1 MRVPL
6 DWLREYA
13 EVPVGTPGTQVAADL
28 VRVGLEEEGLHGGD
42 VKGPLVVGRVLEVT
56 PEKQKNGKTINWCQ
70 VDVGDANGTGEPQG
84 IVCGAHN
91 FGAGDLVPVILPG
104 GVLPGNFEIS
114 ARKTYG
120 HVSAG
125 MICSSLELGLGD
137 DHDGIIV
144 LTDWLGAGADG
155 LEPGQDAIPLLG
167 LDRETVEV
175 NVTPDRGY
183 CFSLRGIA
191 REYSHST
198 GAAYRDPALV
208 RVVDGQERALT
219 APGATPDGFG
229 IELRDESPIE
239 GNDGCDRF
247 VTRIVRGIDP
257 QAPTPA
263 WMATRLTEAGMR
275 PISLAVDISNYVM
288 LALGQP
294 THAYDLHK
302 LDGPIVVR
310 RARAGEKL
318 TTLDDVER
326 TLDPEDLLITDGGET
341 VLGLA
346 GVMGGASSEISD
358 STTDVLIE
366 AAHFDPRTVARTSR
380 RHKLTSE
387 ASKRF
392 ERGVDPELAP
402 QAAQLIVELMT
413 ELGGGTADPA
423 VTDAGQVSTP
433 EPIAFDPT
441 MPTRYVGVDYSTDR
455 VREILETIG
464 CTVVDGTATDGTD
477 DQATGDAAASDGILT
492 VTPPSWRPDLTGGPD
507 LVEEVARIDG
517 YDKIPSVLPS
527 APGGRGLT
535 HAQRV
540 RRTVAAALAG
550 QGLDEVLTY
559 PFVSDARFDDLGLAA
574 EDPRRHALRVANPL
588 SDEAPLMRT
597 ELLQT
602 LPDTLRRNLGRGAKD
617 VALFELDS
625 VTLPDLARKAPVPGV
640 GVKPDDAVLEE
651 IRAAVPHQPWHVA
664 MIATGHAERPG
675 WWGQGRAADVTDM
688 VGWAHAVCDAL
699 GVSVERRQTERAPF
713 HPGRCVELTL
723 SDGTTVGWAGE
734 LHPKAVKALGVPE
747 RTVAAELDLD
757 VLIAASDRRAQGAPL
772 SNHPPAGSDIA
783 LTVPS
788 SVRFADVAESVRA
801 GAGELLESVHLF
813 DVYRGDQIGED
824 QQSLAFHL
832 VFRAPDRTLKTEEVN
847 AARDA
852 AVARAAKDHGAVQR

>member
-13 EVPVGTPGTQVAADL
+13 ELPAGTTGVQVAADL

-42 VKGPLVVGRVLEVT
+42 VRGPLVVGRVLEMT
-56 PEKQKNGKTINWCQ
+56 PEEQKNGKTINWCQ

-91 FGAGDLVPVILPG
+91 FKPGDLVAVILPG
-104 GVLPGNFEIS
+104 GVLPGNFQIS

-125 MICSSLELGLGD
+125 MICSSLELGLGS

-144 LTDWLGAGADG
+144 LTDWLGAGAEG

-208 RVVDGQERALT
+208 RVVEGQERPLT
-219 APGATPDGFG
+219 APAATQDGFPV
-229 IELRDESPIE
+229 ELRDEAPLD
-239 GNDGCDRF
+239 GTPGCDRF
-247 VTRIVRGIDP
+247 VIRIVRGLDP

-288 LALGQP
+288 LAVGQP
-294 THAYDLHK
+294 THAYDLHQVT
-302 LDGPIVVR
+302 GPIVVR
-310 RARAGEKL
+310 RARVGEKL

-326 TLDPEDLLITDGGET
+326 TLDAEDLLITDGGDV
-341 VLGLA
+341 VLGIA
-346 GVMGGASSEISD
+346 GVMGGASSEVSE
-358 STTDVLIE
+358 TTADVLIE
-366 AAHFDPRTVARTSR
+366 AAHFDPRTVARSAR
-380 RHKLTSE
+380 RHKLSTE

-392 ERGVDPELAP
+392 ERGVDSELAP
-402 QAAQLIVELMT
+402 QAAQLMVELMV
-413 ELGGGTADPA
+413 ELGGGTADAA
-423 VTDAGQVSTP
+423 VTDAGQVSAP

-441 MPTRYVGVDYSTDR
+441 MPMRYVGVDYSTAR
-455 VREILETIG
+455 VHEILETIG
-464 CTVVDGTATDGTD
+464 CTVTAE
-477 DQATGDAAASDGILT
+477 AVSSPTGGVVTGPGDVRDGILS
-492 VTPPSWRPDLTGGPD
+492 VTPPSWRPDLTSAPD

-517 YDKIPSVLPS
+517 YDKIPSVVPS

-535 HAQRV
+535 HAQRA

-559 PFVSDARFDDLGLAA
+559 PFVGASRFDELGLGAD
-574 EDPRRHALRVANPL
+574 DPRRHALRIANPL
-588 SDEAPLMRT
+588 SDETPLMRT

-617 VALFELDS
+617 VALFEIDS

-651 IRAAVPHQPWHVA
+651 IRAAVPHQPLHVA
-664 MIATGHAERPG
+664 MIATGQADRAG
-675 WWGQGRAADVTDM
+675 WWGQGRATDVTDV

-699 GVSVERRQTERAPF
+699 GVTVERRQAEREPF
-713 HPGRCVELTL
+713 HPGRCVELAL
-723 SDGTTVGWAGE
+723 PDGTTIGWAGE
-734 LHPKAVKALGVPE
+734 LHPKVVKALGVPE

-757 VLIAASDRRAQGAPL
+757 VLIAASDRRAQGVPL

-783 LTVPS
+783 LTVS
-788 SVRFADVAESVRA
+788 RSVSYADVLESVRA
-801 GAGELLESVHLF
+801 GAGDLLESVTLF

-832 VFRAPDRTLKTEEVN
+832 VFRAPDRTLTTEEVN
-847 AARDA
+847 AARDS

>member
-13 EVPVGTPGTQVAADL
+13 EVPAGATGVQVAADL

-42 VKGPLVVGRVLEVT
+42 IQGPLVVGRVLEMT

-70 VDVGDANGTGEPQG
+70 VDVGQANGTGEPQG

-91 FGAGDLVPVILPG
+91 FAPGDLVVVILPG

-144 LTDWLGAGADG
+144 LTDWLGAGAEG
-155 LEPGQDAIPLLG
+155 LVPGQDAIPLLG

-183 CFSLRGIA
+183 CFSIRGIA

-208 RVVDGQERALT
+208 RVVDGAENPLT
-219 APGATPDGFG
+219 APGATQDGFAV
-229 IELRDESPIE
+229 ELRDGSPLN
-239 GNDGCDRF
+239 GTPGCDRF
-247 VTRIVRGIDP
+247 VTRIVRGLDP

-263 WMATRLTEAGMR
+263 WMVTRLTEAGMR
-275 PISLAVDISNYVM
+275 PISLAVDVSNYVM

-294 THAYDLHK
+294 THAYDLAK
-302 LDGPIVVR
+302 VDGPIVVR

-326 TLDPEDLLITDGGET
+326 ALDPEDLLITDGGET
-341 VLGLA
+341 LLGIA
-346 GVMGGASSEISD
+346 GVMGGASSEVSD
-358 STTDVLIE
+358 TTTDVLIE
-366 AAHFDPRTVARTSR
+366 AAHFDPRTVARSAR
-380 RHKLTSE
+380 RHRLSTE

-402 QAAQLIVELMT
+402 QAAQLMVELMT

-423 VTDAGQVSTP
+423 VTDEGAVAPREAIGIEVSL
-433 EPIAFDPT
+433 
-441 MPTRYVGVDYSTDR
+441 PTRYVGVDYSPQR
-455 VREILETIG
+455 VREVLEEIG
-464 CTVVDGTATDGTD
+464 CRVTE
-477 DQATGDAAASDGILT
+477 ASAGILS
-492 VTPPSWRPDLTGGPD
+492 VLPPSWRPDLLTGPD

-517 YDKIPSVLPS
+517 YDKIPSVVPT
-527 APGGRGLT
+527 APGGRGLS
-535 HAQRV
+535 HAQRA

-550 QGLDEVLTY
+550 QGLHEVLTY
-559 PFVSDARFDDLGLAA
+559 PFVGESRFADLGLGE
-574 EDPRRHALRVANPL
+574 EDQRRHAVRLANPL

-602 LPDTLRRNLGRGAKD
+602 LPDALRRNLARGAKD
-617 VALFELDS
+617 VALFEIDT
-625 VTLPDLARKAPVPGV
+625 VTLPDLSRRAPVPGV
-640 GVKPDDAVLEE
+640 GVRPDDAVLEE
-651 IRAAVPHQPWHVA
+651 IRAAVPHQPLHVA
-664 MIATGHAERPG
+664 IVATGQADRSG
-675 WWGQGRAADVTDM
+675 WWGQGRATDVTDV

-699 GVSVERRQTERAPF
+699 GVAVERRQAEREPF
-713 HPGRCVELTL
+713 HPGRCVELSL
-723 SDGTTVGWAGE
+723 PDGTIIGWAGE
-734 LHPKAVKALGVPE
+734 LHPKVVTALGVPE
-747 RTVAAELDLD
+747 RTAAAELDLD
-757 VLIAASDRRAQGAPL
+757 VLFTASDRRAQGAPL

-783 LTVPS
+783 LTVS
-788 SVRFADVAESVRA
+788 RSTSFRDLEASVRA
-801 GAGELLESVHLF
+801 GAGPLLESVRLF

-832 VFRAPDRTLKTEEVN
+832 VFRAPDRTLTTEEVN